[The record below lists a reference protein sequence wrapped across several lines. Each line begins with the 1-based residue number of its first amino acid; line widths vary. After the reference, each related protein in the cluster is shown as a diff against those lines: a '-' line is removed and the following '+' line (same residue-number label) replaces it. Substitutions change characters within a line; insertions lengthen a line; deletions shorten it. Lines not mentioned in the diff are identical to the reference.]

1 MFSFVEPLLL
11 LLLVLHFTHWVA
23 LLSTKTKREAGKYQ
37 TKQQRCL
44 VDMLWNLVELTFY
57 KFTE

>member
-1 MFSFVEPLLL
+1 MFSFVEPVLLL
-11 LLLVLHFTHWVA
+11 LLALHFTHWVA

-44 VDMLWNLVELTFY
+44 VDMLWNLVELTF
-57 KFTE
+57 